1 MLENRVPFAV
11 LGFGSFLGIN
21 ETLVTVPMGALVL
34 DQVRNLFVLD
44 ASPDEVRQA
53 PRFVREELPS
63 VIQPDSYNSI
73 IEYWQGILGVG

>member
-1 MLENRVPFAV
+1 
-11 LGFGSFLGIN
+11 
-21 ETLVTVPMGALVL
+21 
-34 DQVRNLFVLD
+34 VRNLFVLD

-73 IEYWQGILGVG
+73 IKYWQGILGVG